1 MMMMMMMQKGKNAPI
16 HLGKKRSVFWVDK
29 KKQKTCFLRIKS
41 LIIVHVA
48 AVTKRPVTKA
58 SEFGWTFCI
67 KAPNT
72 TNTNNGKKDDED

>member
-1 MMMMMMMQKGKNAPI
+1 MTNSSGAKRMMMMMMMQKGKNAPI

-58 SEFGWTFCI
+58 SEFG
-67 KAPNT
+67 
-72 TNTNNGKKDDED
+72 

>member
-1 MMMMMMMQKGKNAPI
+1 MRAVASGGRCDEFERRKTNDDDDDDDAKGKKCTHP
-16 HLGKKRSVFWVDK
+16 LGEKRSVFWVDK

-58 SEFGWTFCI
+58 SEFG
-67 KAPNT
+67 
-72 TNTNNGKKDDED
+72 

>member
-1 MMMMMMMQKGKNAPI
+1 MHH

-58 SEFGWTFCI
+58 SEFG
-67 KAPNT
+67 
-72 TNTNNGKKDDED
+72 

>member
-1 MMMMMMMQKGKNAPI
+1 MMMMMMMMQKGKNAPI

-29 KKQKTCFLRIKS
+29 KKQKTCFLVK

-58 SEFGWTFCI
+58 SEFG
-67 KAPNT
+67 
-72 TNTNNGKKDDED
+72 

>member
-1 MMMMMMMQKGKNAPI
+1 MMMMMMMMMQKGKNAPI

-29 KKQKTCFLRIKS
+29 KKQNPLFLFSR

-58 SEFGWTFCI
+58 SEFG
-67 KAPNT
+67 
-72 TNTNNGKKDDED
+72 